1 MSTFPSIVTGVV
13 TQLPWGVMQTA
24 SVSRVSMD
32 HGFVYAYYYVATPLL
47 SWELNFSVLTASE
60 LSTLW
65 TFWEAMKGAW
75 DTFSFTDPDT
85 STAYTCRFEGDDF
98 AVSYLGAGQY
108 SLKLVITE
116 VR

>member
-13 TQLPWGVMQTA
+13 TQIPWAVMQTA
-24 SVSRVSMD
+24 SVSRVAMD
-32 HGFVYAYYYVATPLL
+32 PGFVYAYYYDANPVA

-60 LSTLW
+60 LSTLRA
-65 TFWEAMKGAW
+65 FWESMKGAW

-85 STAYTCRFEGDDF
+85 STAYTCRFEGNDF
-98 AVSYLGAGQY
+98 TVSYLGAGQY
-108 SLKLVITE
+108 ALKLVIIE